1 VKFETPWAFLMLLLP
16 AVLVFAA
23 SRGCRRPS
31 ASFSSLFCAVQA
43 GKSLRQRLLWLP
55 GTLMVMAVLLLVV
68 AVARPQKGE
77 DVVSSSRRGVAIEM
91 LMDISSSMD
100 ISLESV
106 AGNMNRIDAA
116 KQVFKDFITGNDEDL
131 SGRDNDIV
139 GLISFARYADTVCP
153 MTTGLP
159 ALTTMVDELEV
170 ESRPNEDGT
179 AYGDALVLAAARLM
193 KIDES
198 IKSRGREQDLIKSKI
213 IILLTDGENNCG
225 KHLPAQAAALAE
237 EWGIKIYAIFLGN
250 EPAISGNRSPK
261 LTVTQ
266 RELLRICDRTGG
278 ICRMVYDYDSLR
290 AVYAEIDALEKSE
303 LNLFTDTIY
312 RECFQWF
319 TFSALLCLVLS
330 VVLDTTVLRRTP

>member
-1 VKFETPWAFLMLLLP
+1 MNFENPWAFLLLLLP
-16 AVLVFAA
+16 AALVFAVG
-23 SRGCRRPS
+23 RGCRRPS
-31 ASFSSLFCAVQA
+31 VSFSSLSCAVRA

-55 GTLMVMAVLLLVV
+55 GTLALLAVILLIVS
-68 AVARPQKGE
+68 VARPQKGE
-77 DVVSSSRRGVAIEM
+77 EVVSSSRQGVAIEM

-106 AGNMNRIDAA
+106 SGNINRIDAA
-116 KQVFKDFITGNDEDL
+116 KQVFKDFIIGNDEDL
-131 SGRDNDIV
+131 SGREDDIV
-139 GLISFARYADTVCP
+139 GLITFARYADTVCP

-179 AYGDALVLAAARLM
+179 AYGDALVLASARLM

-198 IKSRGREQDLIKSKI
+198 IKSRGRRQDLIKSKI

-225 KHLPAQAAALAE
+225 KHLPAQAAALAQ
-237 EWGIKIYAIFLGN
+237 EWDIKIYAIFLGN
-250 EPAISGNRSPK
+250 EPAGSGNRGPQ

-266 RELLRICDRTGG
+266 KELLRICERTGG

-312 RECFQWF
+312 REVFQWF